1 MHKTIIVSNRLPV
14 SVNRQNKSL
23 VYNESI
29 GGLATGL
36 KSVYRQDGGLWVG
49 WFGMPSDTLNEAESD
64 EISCKLKE
72 QYQCVPVFLSRKEL
86 NRFYFGFCNKTIWPL
101 FHYFQSQTKYS
112 EKNWIAYQ
120 RVNEKFLDVLSGV
133 IEDGDTVWI
142 HDYQLMLLPQ
152 LLRKRYPNIKIGYFH
167 HIPFPSSEIFRL
179 MIWREALIKG
189 LLGADLIGFHTYD
202 YARHFLSCTRRLLG
216 LEASLN
222 HVLYEGRSVQIDV
235 FPMGID
241 YEWFAKERTDAVF
254 LDKIRRLQA
263 SANGIKTVLSIDRL
277 DYTKGIPERIRA
289 FGLFLSLYPE
299 YRGKVR
305 MNLIVAP
312 SRVEVDSY
320 EALRKEITEL
330 VSEVNGKYASLD
342 WMPIWFYFKSFPQES
357 LLAFYKTADV
367 LLVTPLRDGMNLVA
381 KEYIAARI
389 DCSGML
395 VISETAGAASE
406 LGEAVIVNPNDYN
419 AIANGIKMALELS
432 LEEKLTRNRIMHKRL
447 RRYNVTTWAHEF
459 LRALNEGGQDD
470 KSLAEV
476 LPLEKNSDALTA
488 AYCSARQRIIFLDYD
503 GTLVGFRSLP
513 EQATPDDDLY
523 SLLNGLSSDP
533 KNTVV
538 IISGRDKDFLE
549 KWFGSLNVCLVA
561 AHGLWLRRPQQEW
574 VMTVSLDNE
583 WKSYVRKL
591 LDLYADRVPGSFIEE
606 KEYSLAWHYRQSD
619 PDLLALR
626 LVEIREA
633 LLGMTQ
639 TMTLEIQ
646 EGNKVLEVKD
656 SRVTKG
662 FGASLLLQGNQPDFL
677 FAIGDDLTDESLFA
691 ALPQNAYTVKV
702 GVGQSCA
709 HYRLNSWQDTR
720 SFLRL
725 LVEKHHAQKALRSR
739 HKRLSPSQN

>member
-14 SVNRQNKSL
+14 AVSRQNKTL

-36 KSVYRQDGGLWVG
+36 KSVYRQNGGLWVG
-49 WFGMPSDTLNEAESD
+49 WFGMPSDTLDETESR
-64 EISCKLKE
+64 EISRTLKE
-72 QYQCVPVFLSRKEL
+72 QHQCAPVFLSRKEL
-86 NRFYFGFCNKTIWPL
+86 NRFYHGFCNKTIWPL
-101 FHYFQSQTKYS
+101 FHYFQSRTDYS

-120 RVNEKFLDVLSGV
+120 KVNEKFLEVLSDY

-152 LLRKRYPNIKIGYFH
+152 LLRKKYPKVRIGYFH

-179 MIWREALIKG
+179 MIWREPLIKG

-216 LEASLN
+216 LEPSMN

-241 YEWFAKERTDAVF
+241 YEWFARERTDSIF
-254 LDKIRRLQA
+254 LDKMRRLQA
-263 SANGIKTVLSIDRL
+263 SAIGVKTILSIDRL

-312 SRVEVDSY
+312 SRTEVDSY
-320 EALRKEITEL
+320 DSLRKEITEL
-330 VSEVNGKYASLD
+330 VSEVNGKFATVD
-342 WMPIWFYFKSFPQES
+342 WMPIWFYFKAFSQEN
-357 LLAFYKTADV
+357 LLAYYKTADV
-367 LLVTPLRDGMNLVA
+367 MLVTPLRDGMNLVA
-381 KEYIAARI
+381 KEYIAART
-389 DCSGML
+389 DCGGML

-406 LGEAVIVNPNDYN
+406 LGEAVIVNPNGYA
-419 AIANGIKMALELS
+419 AIAAGLKTALELS

-447 RRYNVTTWAHEF
+447 RRYNVSMWAQDF
-459 LRALNEGGQDD
+459 LQVLNQESYTEKALAQT
-470 KSLAEV
+470 A
-476 LPLEKNSDALTA
+476 PLDCSALSA
-488 AYCSARQRIIFLDYD
+488 AYRSAGQRVLFLDYD

-513 EQATPDDDLY
+513 EQATPDEELYRLLGDL
-523 SLLNGLSSDP
+523 SKDP
-533 KNTVV
+533 KNMVV

-549 KWFGSLNVCLVA
+549 KWFSGLNIHLVA
-561 AHGLWLRRPQQEW
+561 AHGLWLRRVNQTW
-574 VMTVSLDNE
+574 GMTVPLDNE

-591 LDLYADRVPGSFIEE
+591 LELYADRVPGSFIEE

-626 LVEIREA
+626 LIEIREA
-633 LLGMTQ
+633 LLSMTQ

-656 SRVTKG
+656 SRVAKG
-662 FGASLLLQGNQPDFL
+662 FGASLLLQGKQPDFVL
-677 FAIGDDLTDESLFA
+677 AIGDDVTDESLFSA
-691 ALPQNAYTVKV
+691 MPHHAYTVKV
-702 GVGQSCA
+702 GNDHSGA
-709 HYRLNSWQDTR
+709 RYRLNAWQDTR
-720 SFLRL
+720 HLLRIL
-725 LVEKHHAQKALRSR
+725 A
-739 HKRLSPSQN
+739 ND